1 MGPRRGATTAKGA
14 MVINR
19 VKVTRPRAA
28 LVEILK
34 NNDPARAT
42 VTMASAPRDNI
53 WVTWS
58 RLKGD
63 ATNASA
69 P

>member
-1 MGPRRGATTAKGA
+1 
-14 MVINR
+14 
-19 VKVTRPRAA
+19 